1 MRGQALGRSFGERHF
16 RVRKGIYILP
26 NLITLSSMFFG
37 FYSIVASLNADFERA
52 AWAIMIASIF
62 DVLDGWVAR
71 ITHTATRFG
80 IEIDSL
86 SDVIS
91 FGVAPGVLVYTW
103 TLSSF
108 GKIGWLGS
116 FFLVACAA
124 LRLARFNIQMG
135 GAEKK
140 HFTGL
145 PTPASALVIATTV
158 LAYDEVIEIL
168 ENLKLVGLADV
179 IGKDYWVLGLTFLLA
194 GLMVSNI
201 TFHSLKE
208 ANLRERRPFGILVI
222 IAAFLA
228 VVAYHPALVLFLVSI
243 SYVVVGIVEA
253 AYGLARRR
261 KPDAV

>member
-1 MRGQALGRSFGERHF
+1 M
-16 RVRKGIYILP
+16 RKGIYILP
-26 NLITLSSMFFG
+26 NLITLSSMFAG
-37 FYSIVASLNADFERA
+37 FYSVVASLNSDYERA
-52 AWAIMIASIF
+52 AWAIMVASIF

-71 ITHTATRFG
+71 ITHTTTRFG

-86 SDVIS
+86 ADVIS
-91 FGVAPGVLVYTW
+91 FGIAPGILVYTW

-108 GKIGWLGS
+108 GRVGWLGS

-124 LRLARFNIQMG
+124 LRLARFNVQMG

-158 LAYDEVIEIL
+158 LAYEEIIGIL
-168 ENLKLVGLADV
+168 EHLKLVRLADV
-179 IGKDYWVLGLTFLLA
+179 VGKDYWVLALTFLLA

-201 TFHSLKE
+201 TYHSLKE
-208 ANLRERRPFGILVI
+208 ANLKERRPFGILVV

-243 SYVVVGIVEA
+243 SYVGLGIAEA
-253 AYGLARRR
+253 LYGLFKKQKKA
-261 KPDAV
+261 AA

>member
-1 MRGQALGRSFGERHF
+1 M
-16 RVRKGIYILP
+16 RKGIYILP
-26 NLITLSSMFFG
+26 NLITLLSMFSG
-37 FYSIVASLNADFERA
+37 FYSIVAALNSDYERA
-52 AWAIMIASIF
+52 AWAIMIASVF

-71 ITHTATRFG
+71 LTHTATRFG

-108 GKIGWLGS
+108 GKAGWLGS

-124 LRLARFNIQMG
+124 LRLARFNVQMG

-145 PTPASALVIATTV
+145 PTPAAALVIATTV
-158 LAYDEVIEIL
+158 LAYDELIQIL
-168 ENLKLVGLADV
+168 EHLRLASLADLV
-179 IGKDYWVLGLTFLLA
+179 GKDYWVLGLTFLLSA
-194 GLMVSNI
+194 LMVSNI
-201 TFHSLKE
+201 TYHSLKE
-208 ANLRERRPFGILVI
+208 ANLKERRPFGILVG

-228 VVAYHPALVLFLVSI
+228 VVAYHPSLVLFLVSMF
-243 SYVVVGIVEA
+243 YVVLGLVEA
-253 AYGLARRR
+253 LYGLLRR
-261 KPDAV
+261 KPKESAA

>member
-1 MRGQALGRSFGERHF
+1 M
-16 RVRKGIYILP
+16 RKGIYILP
-26 NLITLSSMFFG
+26 NLITLMNMFAG
-37 FYSIVASLNADFERA
+37 FYSIIASLNSDYERA
-52 AWAIMIASIF
+52 AWAIMIASVF
-62 DVLDGWVAR
+62 DVFDGWVAR

-80 IEIDSL
+80 IEMDSL

-124 LRLARFNIQMG
+124 LRLARFNVQMG
-135 GAEKK
+135 STEKK

-158 LAYDEVIEIL
+158 LAYQEVIEIL
-168 ENLKLVGLADV
+168 EQLHLVRLADV
-179 IGKDYWVLGLTFLLA
+179 VGKDYWVLAMTFLLA

-201 TFHSLKE
+201 TYHSIKE
-208 ANLRERRPFGILVI
+208 ANLKERRPFGILVFI
-222 IAAFLA
+222 VAFLA

-243 SYVVVGIVEA
+243 CYVVIGILEA
-253 AYGLARRR
+253 LYGLVR
-261 KPDAV
+261 KQKTTSP

>member
-1 MRGQALGRSFGERHF
+1 M
-16 RVRKGIYILP
+16 RKGIYILP
-26 NLITLSSMFFG
+26 NLITLLSMFSG
-37 FYSIVASLNADFERA
+37 FYAIVAALNSDYERA
-52 AWAIMIASIF
+52 AWAIMIASVF

-71 ITHTATRFG
+71 LTHTSTRFG

-91 FGVAPGVLVYTW
+91 FGVAPAILVYTW

-108 GKIGWLGS
+108 GKVGWLGS

-124 LRLARFNIQMG
+124 LRLARFNVQMG

-145 PTPASALVIATTV
+145 PTPAAALVIATTV
-158 LAYDEVIEIL
+158 LAYDELIRIL
-168 ENLKLVGLADV
+168 EHLRLAPLADLV
-179 IGKDYWVLGLTFLLA
+179 GKDYWVLALTFLLA

-201 TFHSLKE
+201 TYHSLKE
-208 ANLRERRPFGILVI
+208 ANLKERRPFGILVG

-228 VVAYHPALVLFLVSI
+228 VVAYRPSMVLFLVSMF
-243 SYVVVGIVEA
+243 YVGLGLAEA
-253 AYGLARRR
+253 LYGLLRR
-261 KPDAV
+261 KPKETAA

>member
-1 MRGQALGRSFGERHF
+1 M
-16 RVRKGIYILP
+16 RKGIYILP
-26 NLITLSSMFFG
+26 NLITLSSMFSG
-37 FYSIVASLNADFERA
+37 FYSIIASLNADYERA
-52 AWAIMIASIF
+52 AWAIMIASVF

-108 GKIGWLGS
+108 GKVGWLGA
-116 FFLVACAA
+116 FFMVACAA
-124 LRLARFNIQMG
+124 LRLARFNVQMS

-145 PTPASALVIATTV
+145 PTPAAALVIATTV
-158 LAYDEVIEIL
+158 LAYGEVIETL
-168 ENLKLVGLADV
+168 EKWKLLTLADV
-179 IGKDYWVLGLTFLLA
+179 MVKDYWVLGLTFLLA

-201 TFHSLKE
+201 TYHSIKE
-208 ANLRERRPFGILVI
+208 ANLKERRPFGILVLI
-222 IAAFLA
+222 VAFLA
-228 VVAYHPALVLFLVSI
+228 LVAYHPALVLFFVSVT
-243 SYVVVGIVEA
+243 YVAIGLIEA
-253 AYGLARRR
+253 LYGLLTR
-261 KPDAV
+261 KKAQSP

>member
-1 MRGQALGRSFGERHF
+1 M
-16 RVRKGIYILP
+16 RKGIYVLP
-26 NLITLSSMFFG
+26 NLITLSSMFSG
-37 FYSIVASLNADFERA
+37 FYSVIASLNSDFERA
-52 AWAIMIASIF
+52 AWAILIASIF

-80 IEIDSL
+80 IEMDSL
-86 SDVIS
+86 ADVIS

-108 GKIGWLGS
+108 GKVGWLGS

-124 LRLARFNIQMG
+124 LRLARFNVQMG
-135 GAEKK
+135 STEKK

-145 PTPASALVIATTV
+145 PTPASALMIATTV
-158 LAYDEVIEIL
+158 LAYEEIIQIL
-168 ENLKLVGLADV
+168 ENVKLEWLAEV
-179 IGKDYWVLGLTFLLA
+179 VGKDYWVLAMTFLLA

-201 TFHSLKE
+201 TYHSLKE
-208 ANLRERRPFGILVI
+208 ANLKERRPFGILVI

-243 SYVVVGIVEA
+243 SYVAVGIAEA
-253 AYGLARRR
+253 LYKLLGRR
-261 KPDAV
+261 KPAAA

>member
-1 MRGQALGRSFGERHF
+1 M
-16 RVRKGIYILP
+16 RKGIYILP
-26 NLITLSSMFFG
+26 NLITLSSMFAG
-37 FYSIVASLNADFERA
+37 FYSIVASLNSDYERA
-52 AWAIMIASIF
+52 AWAIMIASVF

-80 IEIDSL
+80 IEMDSL
-86 SDVIS
+86 ADVIS
-91 FGVAPGVLVYTW
+91 FGVAPGVLIYTW

-124 LRLARFNIQMG
+124 LRLARFNVQMG
-135 GAEKK
+135 SAEKK

-158 LAYDEVIEIL
+158 LAYEEIIHIL
-168 ENLKLVGLADV
+168 EHLKLVQLADV
-179 IGKDYWVLGLTFLLA
+179 VVKDYWVLALTFMLA

-201 TFHSLKE
+201 TYHSLKE
-208 ANLRERRPFGILVI
+208 ANLKERRPFGILVI

-228 VVAYHPALVLFLVSI
+228 VVAYHPELVLFLVSI
-243 SYVVVGIVEA
+243 SYVAVGLLEA
-253 AYGLARRR
+253 LFKLFKRQ
-261 KPDAV
+261 KPAAA